1 MERKDK
7 IVVGIV
13 PRIDLFLNND
23 PYTDNYSFVNNYS
36 KRVIEAGGVPIGLLM
51 DNGELSYDQLD
62 LCDAFIIPG
71 GNRIDKSIYLLLEY
85 AHKNNKPVLGICM
98 GMQAMVMYSVLI
110 DEGVTPTNKDEYR
123 VIYDKVKST
132 NPVLKKLEDNSK
144 HLHIVTRG
152 NIDFARHEVTFNKD
166 SLVSELYEK
175 DKVNGVSLHGVVV
188 NRTGSLL
195 NVVGNTDD
203 GVIEAVENKD
213 LLWIGVQYHP
223 EIDED
228 DKLIYKFIKE
238 IEGRK

>member
-166 SLVSELYEK
+166 SLVSEFK
-175 DKVNGVSLHGVVV
+175 K
-188 NRTGSLL
+188 
-195 NVVGNTDD
+195 
-203 GVIEAVENKD
+203 
-213 LLWIGVQYHP
+213 
-223 EIDED
+223 
-228 DKLIYKFIKE
+228 IK
-238 IEGRK
+238 